1 MKNKEQSEKKQFD
14 LTVEGAR
21 KMFREHLEKTP
32 SYLKFVQGGVRDFLE
47 VFAMGEESL
56 TQQDVRALLQGLEED
71 QTLTQQESQKIW
83 KEYLEKKKLTEF
95 TDFAY
100 MRGCRR
106 LPDWKGYE
114 VYEPVY
120 PEMVYVGLPFVFLV
134 KDGKVR
140 ASDPQETF
148 DYRDYQDELKKQK
161 RKARRKQKEEE
172 KKSCSAEKSEEAKK

>member
-32 SYLKFVQGGVRDFLE
+32 SYLKFVQGDVRDFLE
-47 VFAMGEESL
+47 VFAMGEES
-56 TQQDVRALLQGLEED
+56 
-71 QTLTQQESQKIW
+71 LTQQESQKIW